1 MSLSQRD
8 FAVVRTLRRNEE
20 ASFVISAFPGPSYFF
35 FDTMYGKNSQMMKVD
50 ISINY
55 GEQLSHR
62 SASRLLSAD
71 DRADH

>member
-1 MSLSQRD
+1 
-8 FAVVRTLRRNEE
+8 
-20 ASFVISAFPGPSYFF
+20 
-35 FDTMYGKNSQMMKVD
+35 MYGKSSQMMKVD